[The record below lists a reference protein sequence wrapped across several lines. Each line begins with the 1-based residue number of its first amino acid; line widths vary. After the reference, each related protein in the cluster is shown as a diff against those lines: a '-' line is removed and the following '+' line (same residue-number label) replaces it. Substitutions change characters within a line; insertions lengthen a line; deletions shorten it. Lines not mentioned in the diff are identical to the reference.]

1 MGRRGE
7 CAGEGAERGLSA
19 GRWRSSTAGI
29 ATGGLWVRDWGG
41 EVVLCIRGI
50 ERKLLGSLNRS
61 LDKRRGREKRGKN
74 SPERGKTAA
83 LRELRSGEGRRVV
96 AEAGAGK
103 EVPGATFL

>member
-1 MGRRGE
+1 LIWL
-7 CAGEGAERGLSA
+7 EGVGRGLSA

-29 ATGGLWVRDWGG
+29 AAGGLWVRDWGR
-41 EVVLCIRGI
+41 EVVLCIRGYV
-50 ERKLLGSLNRS
+50 RKLLGSLNCS
-61 LDKRRGREKRGKN
+61 LDQQRGRERRGEN
-74 SPERGKTAA
+74 SPERGKTAV